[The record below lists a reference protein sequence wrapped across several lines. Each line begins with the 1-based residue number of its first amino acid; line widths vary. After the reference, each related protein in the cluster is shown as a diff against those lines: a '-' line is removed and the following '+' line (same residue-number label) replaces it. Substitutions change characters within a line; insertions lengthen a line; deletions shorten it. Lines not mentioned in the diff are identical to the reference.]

1 MRKKKLRRA
10 AILLMALILSA
21 AACGNNAATFMR
33 LKRLEGRVTLFDDKD
48 ERIRAKEE
56 LPLYDGYGMTT
67 RDESYAWIE
76 LDSVKLAK
84 LDQNSEIE
92 IGKKKRKLE
101 IEVKSGS
108 LFFHITEPLE
118 EDESLN
124 IRTSTMA
131 VGIRG
136 TCGWVE
142 VPKEAGVMQVYLLEG
157 RVECTAG
164 DMRAVVAAG
173 EKAVMEESGAI
184 EVSLMRAEDI
194 PDFVLEELRAE
205 KDLAQ
210 AVLEASGIDVNS
222 LEDGDSRDNSSEE
235 GTESSGE
242 DGSGAESQEPPVPQ
256 MTPEVEAALA
266 QYRVTAGQAGSYDFD
281 NDYDWTAYGYYYAL
295 VQMQEQ
301 NEIPAL
307 LLRGYWQMPDYAA
320 SGLTENII
328 VFQYDPDTGSVN
340 QASEY
345 LKQGGRN
352 AFYMAGDGVGL
363 LDSWYAVGTSN
374 GGGTTSRVTLNGG
387 VLEREELWSSS
398 NLEENPDW
406 TEEIGHLPIIWY
418 DTEDTSGL
426 DAWTPVSVSGE

>member
-1 MRKKKLRRA
+1 
-10 AILLMALILSA
+10 
-21 AACGNNAATFMR
+21 
-33 LKRLEGRVTLFDDKD
+33 
-48 ERIRAKEE
+48 
-56 LPLYDGYGMTT
+56 
-67 RDESYAWIE
+67 
-76 LDSVKLAK
+76 
-84 LDQNSEIE
+84 
-92 IGKKKRKLE
+92 
-101 IEVKSGS
+101 
-108 LFFHITEPLE
+108 
-118 EDESLN
+118 
-124 IRTSTMA
+124 
-131 VGIRG
+131 
-136 TCGWVE
+136 
-142 VPKEAGVMQVYLLEG
+142 MQVYLLEG